1 MPPSKDTETKT
12 SKENWTKHQELLLL
26 TWAERASGY
35 AWLHSQSVHKRM
47 NLCISVPSSVFG
59 YIAGA
64 TTLLSDATFNVYK
77 KVLLVWQVFLL
88 V

>member
-1 MPPSKDTETKT
+1 MPPSKDTEKTKT

-35 AWLHSQSVHKRM
+35 AWLHSQIVHYYKRM

-59 YIAGA
+59 
-64 TTLLSDATFNVYK
+64 
-77 KVLLVWQVFLL
+77 
-88 V
+88 